1 MRKVR
6 WGSILLGLMML
17 LTLLTATAFADDSIK
32 VTTFDQLKNAA
43 TAAAEG
49 TTVEVSGDITMT
61 EPVVFTNKVNL
72 VLTSTANLTYTS
84 DNNSTI
90 YLITVQ
96 DGSTVAFADGAA
108 ISMIGDLENRT
119 DSRDWRVIRSLGT
132 LTFTE
137 CAGTVKV
144 QNAKGR
150 AFYGTTDLV
159 FNCDMAA
166 DVTIDNT
173 VGANR
178 YVFALYAIN
187 DIIIKGDLSGSID
200 VDFGGGNTGAGLYA
214 GNGIQINGDISGSID
229 VKLGTSHKAFGLC
242 AEGEHGIKISG
253 DISGSIYAR
262 GGSSNGF
269 GILAYD
275 GDIAVAAISGTVT
288 GDCYNDTM
296 NNSQSGASAIYALSG
311 SVYGTNNEGNI
322 TPVQLTGTLS
332 STVGRNNAFTVQA
345 AEDVY
350 ITISGNGSIKAQ
362 SSFGA
367 DWTDLDVEGGYQNM
381 SNNWGGAAAGVVAGG
396 EIEVSGTEAIVAT
409 SESESG
415 EKISSGFLK
424 ETGSLENVTNISD
437 FLYEAAVG
445 NEEAALEANEKL
457 TEQDKAQINGYD
469 EIIASLTTV
478 TVGSGEGYD
487 YATIQAAVEAV
498 ENGGVIIVAPGTYDG
513 IVNFNGKS
521 LTIKA
526 QHPAYVDGVTE
537 DASKISEF
545 TGTFST
551 YNGKTGDV
559 DEGQT
564 VTIEGFKLTD
574 DGLKIGDCNY
584 NNVETLIV
592 SNCWMVCGESMTTST
607 ITGYGSNKYNYFVKV
622 TGSGCKTNVTVKD
635 NYITG
640 TPGYF
645 PEDGTTPVHPIQ
657 LWSVKTAAVVNNVID
672 VTASPNH
679 EAINISILN
688 KDAVVDVSGNTISG
702 CGGGIYVTCWKV
714 DGQNDDTPNFE
725 GQVYINNNTITGPES
740 EFDPVFV
747 GYESDYQNGDFAGAL
762 YAGGN
767 TYNGDN
773 YVVTATRKPDSTA
786 ESIVVVAKDGKE
798 IVDYVTGPKT
808 DDGLTVTLRNLSKK
822 GYTFLGWKSSVDGKV
837 YEGGTTVKVY
847 RDTTFTAQWMNNWG
861 VIGGIIGGAGES
873 DTFFTDVSG
882 SAWYYDA
889 VKFVYDY
896 DLMNGVGNN
905 KFSPDTTLT
914 RAMLAQVLY
923 NLDEARGS
931 YAGVFTD
938 VTGSAWYANAVNWA
952 AASGIVEGKGNNKF
966 DPDAPVTRQEMAAIF
981 YRYASYKGYDVSAAA
996 SLDRF
1001 TDASKVASWA
1011 KDAMSWAVGGYV
1023 INGKGAGRLDP
1034 TGTATRAEVAQ
1045 ILMNFC
1051 NNVL

>member
-61 EPVVFTNKVNL
+61 EPVVFTKKVNL

-90 YLITVQ
+90 CLITVQ
-96 DGSTVAFADGAA
+96 DGSTVAFADGAS

-144 QNAKGR
+144 QNAKCR

-332 STVGRNNAFTVQA
+332 STVGRNDAFTVQA
-345 AEDVY
+345 AENVY
-350 ITISGNGSIKAQ
+350 IAISGNGSIKAQ

-396 EIEVSGTEAIVAT
+396 EIEVSGTEAIVVT

-437 FLYEAAVG
+437 FLYEVAVG

-478 TVGSGEGYD
+478 TVGNGEEYD
-487 YATIQAAVEAV
+487 YATIQEAVDAV
-498 ENGGVIIVAPGTYDG
+498 ENGGMVVVAPGCYSEN
-513 IVNFNGKS
+513 VNFKGKS

-526 QHPAYVDGVTE
+526 QYPAYNNGVAVSEEKRT
-537 DASKISEF
+537 EF
-545 TGTFST
+545 TGTMST
-551 YNGKTGDV
+551 YYSADGVTFEFAPDQKVVIDGIYFTG
-559 DEGQT
+559 
-564 VTIEGFKLTD
+564 
-574 DGLKIGDCNY
+574 DGLKVGDNQ
-584 NNVETLIV
+584 NSLVGNLTVE
-592 SNCWMVCGESMTTST
+592 NCVMVPGKNLDAST
-607 ITGYGSNKYNYFVKV
+607 VGKYGDNKANYFVKTQGNHTDAV
-622 TGSGCKTNVTVKD
+622 VVLRNNLV
-635 NYITG
+635 TG
-640 TPGYF
+640 TPVVC
-645 PEDGTTPVHPIQ
+645 PVQ
-657 LWSVKTAAVVNNVID
+657 LWSVKAVTVEDNVF
-672 VTASPNH
+672 
-679 EAINISILN
+679 AINNAATGAINVS
-688 KDAVVDVSGNTISG
+688 KMAHDAVVSITGNKIDTYEAITVNTWRLDNAG
-702 CGGGIYVTCWKV
+702 YGNVTGTFTGKV
-714 DGQNDDTPNFE
+714 TVQ
-725 GQVYINNNTITGPES
+725 NNTLTGTAPAGEK
-740 EFDPVFV
+740 DPVAIFV
-747 GYESDYQNGDFAGAL
+747 GADANAADNGDFNGAVL
-762 YAGGN
+762 DNGN
-767 TYNGDN
+767 TLNGKPIVAVIGYNKDQN
-773 YVVTATRKPDSTA
+773 VSTNLVTFVSNGV
-786 ESIVVVAKDGKE
+786 SIAQF
-798 IVDYVTGPKT
+798 
-808 DDGLTVTLRNLSKK
+808 TVNDRIALLAVPTLQ
-822 GYTFLGWKSSVDGKV
+822 GYTFMGWKSSADGKV
-837 YEGGTTVKVY
+837 YDAGEKVEITK
-847 RDTTFTAQWMNNWG
+847 DTTFTALWQNNLG
-861 VIGGIIGGAGES
+861 IIGDIIGGAVEEKE
-873 DTFFTDVSG
+873 FFTDVSMG
-882 SAWYYDA
+882 DWYYEA
-889 VKFVYDY
+889 VKFCFDY
-896 DLMNGVGNN
+896 DLMNGVGNG